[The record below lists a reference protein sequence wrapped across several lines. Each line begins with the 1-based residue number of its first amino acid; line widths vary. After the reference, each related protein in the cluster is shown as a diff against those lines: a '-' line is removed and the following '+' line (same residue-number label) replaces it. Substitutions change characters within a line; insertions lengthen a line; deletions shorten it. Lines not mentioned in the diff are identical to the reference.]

1 MENEGVAAY
10 FLRAETCCNTSLH
23 AENSRVGGDFP
34 PQNIYNVRYFG
45 TSVLLQI
52 DARAHWILCFVMLQ
66 MFQLVFMIVPAWLCP
81 GGCLMRTKELT
92 HEKVVICYIVT

>member
-10 FLRAETCCNTSLH
+10 FPVGTFYGTSLQ
-23 AENSRVGGDFP
+23 ENSRVGGDFP

-52 DARAHWILCFVMLQ
+52 DARVHWILCFVMLQ
-66 MFQLVFMIVPAWLCP
+66 IFQLVFMIVSAWLCP
-81 GGCLMRTKELT
+81 GGMSYASKG
-92 HEKVVICYIVT
+92 VDA